1 MSLCRLARKNI
12 RTFATKR
19 MKQFIWI
26 AMSTMI
32 LFFMIS
38 LQFNEGAIWKV
49 GDTFVFQMYFYTLF
63 IVLIFICIFTTYQ
76 MMYSLLHVRREEF
89 TSYVAEN
96 MKRKE
101 VLCLLFQEQ
110 LFIYGAAFVFGL
122 INGMLFLKLF
132 TVIFMKIAGIQ
143 GVNSAPITIYAIVV
157 VSIIMIVILLL
168 SMVQC
173 FRFVQSL
180 QDKNSLHFKKKAWE
194 IMPFSWN
201 AFWEDSH
208 L

>member
-19 MKQFIWI
+19 MKQFMWI

-38 LQFNEGAIWKV
+38 LQFNEGAILKV
-49 GDTFVFQMYFYTLF
+49 GDAFVFQMYFYTLF
-63 IVLIFICIFTTYQ
+63 IVLIFICIFTTYK
-76 MMYSLLHVRREEF
+76 MMYSLLLVRREEF

-96 MKRKE
+96 IKRKE
-101 VLCLLFQEQ
+101 VLCLLCQEQ

-132 TVIFMKIAGIQ
+132 TVIFMKIAGMQ
-143 GVNSAPITIYAIVV
+143 GVNSAPITIYAVV
-157 VSIIMIVILLL
+157 IISIIMMTVVLIT
-168 SMVQC
+168 MMQC
-173 FRFVQSL
+173 YRFVRSL
-180 QDKNSLHFKKKAWE
+180 KDENSLRLKERA
-194 IMPFSWN
+194 
-201 AFWEDSH
+201 
-208 L
+208 

>member
-143 GVNSAPITIYAIVV
+143 GVNSAPITIYAVV
-157 VSIIMIVILLL
+157 IISIIMMAVVLI
-168 SMVQC
+168 SMMQC
-173 FRFVQSL
+173 YRFVRSL
-180 QDKNSLHFKKKAWE
+180 KDENLLWFKERA
-194 IMPFSWN
+194 
-201 AFWEDSH
+201 
-208 L
+208 

>member
-19 MKQFIWI
+19 MKQFMWI

-38 LQFNEGAIWKV
+38 LQFNEGAILKV
-49 GDTFVFQMYFYTLF
+49 GDAFVFQMYFYTLF
-63 IVLIFICIFTTYQ
+63 IVLIFICIFTTYK

-89 TSYVAEN
+89 ISYVAEN

-101 VLCLLFQEQ
+101 VLCVLCQEQ

-132 TVIFMKIAGIQ
+132 TVIFMKVAGIQ
-143 GVNSAPITIYAIVV
+143 GINSAPITIYAVV
-157 VSIIMIVILLL
+157 IISIIMMTVVLI
-168 SMVQC
+168 SMMQC
-173 FRFVQSL
+173 YRFVRNL
-180 QDKNSLHFKKKAWE
+180 KDENSLRFRERA
-194 IMPFSWN
+194 
-201 AFWEDSH
+201 
-208 L
+208 

>member
-38 LQFNEGAIWKV
+38 LQFNEGAILKV

-63 IVLIFICIFTTYQ
+63 IVLIFICIFTTYK
-76 MMYSLLHVRREEF
+76 MISSFLLVRREEF

-96 MKRKE
+96 IKRKE
-101 VLCLLFQEQ
+101 VLCLLCQEQ

-180 QDKNSLHFKKKAWE
+180 QDKNSLHFKKKA
-194 IMPFSWN
+194 
-201 AFWEDSH
+201 
-208 L
+208 

>member
-63 IVLIFICIFTTYQ
+63 IVLILICIFTTYQ

-180 QDKNSLHFKKKAWE
+180 QDKNSLHFKKKA
-194 IMPFSWN
+194 
-201 AFWEDSH
+201 
-208 L
+208 

>member
-19 MKQFIWI
+19 MKQFMWI

-38 LQFNEGAIWKV
+38 LQFNEGAILKV
-49 GDTFVFQMYFYTLF
+49 GDAFVFQMYFYRLF
-63 IVLIFICIFTTYQ
+63 IALIFICIFTTYK
-76 MMYSLLHVRREEF
+76 MMYSLLLVRREEF

-96 MKRKE
+96 IKRKE
-101 VLCLLFQEQ
+101 VLCLLCQEQ

-122 INGMLFLKLF
+122 VNGMLFLKLF

-143 GVNSAPITIYAIVV
+143 GVNSAPITIYAVV
-157 VSIIMIVILLL
+157 IISVIMMTVVLI
-168 SMVQC
+168 SMMQC
-173 FRFVQSL
+173 YRFVRSL
-180 QDKNSLHFKKKAWE
+180 KDENSLRFKERA
-194 IMPFSWN
+194 
-201 AFWEDSH
+201 
-208 L
+208 

>member
-19 MKQFIWI
+19 MKQFMWI
-26 AMSTMI
+26 AMSIMI

-38 LQFNEGAIWKV
+38 LQFNEGAILKV
-49 GDTFVFQMYFYTLF
+49 GDAFVFQMYFYTLL
-63 IVLIFICIFTTYQ
+63 IVLIFICIFTTYK
-76 MMYSLLHVRREEF
+76 MMYSLLLVRREEF

-96 MKRKE
+96 IKRKE
-101 VLCLLFQEQ
+101 VLCLLCQEQ

-122 INGMLFLKLF
+122 VNGMLFLKLF
-132 TVIFMKIAGIQ
+132 TIIFIRIAGIQ
-143 GVNSAPITIYAIVV
+143 GINSAPITIYAIVV

-180 QDKNSLHFKKKAWE
+180 QDKNSLHFKKKA
-194 IMPFSWN
+194 
-201 AFWEDSH
+201 
-208 L
+208 

>member
-19 MKQFIWI
+19 MKQFMWI

-38 LQFNEGAIWKV
+38 LQFNEGAILKV
-49 GDTFVFQMYFYTLF
+49 GDAFVFQMYFYTLF
-63 IVLIFICIFTTYQ
+63 IVLIFICIFTTYK
-76 MMYSLLHVRREEF
+76 MMYSLLLVRREEF

-96 MKRKE
+96 IKRKE
-101 VLCLLFQEQ
+101 VLCLLCQEQ

-122 INGMLFLKLF
+122 VNGMLFLKLF

-143 GVNSAPITIYAIVV
+143 EVNSAPITIYAVV
-157 VSIIMIVILLL
+157 IISIIMMTVVLIT
-168 SMVQC
+168 MMQC
-173 FRFVQSL
+173 YRFVRSL
-180 QDKNSLHFKKKAWE
+180 KDENSLRLKERA
-194 IMPFSWN
+194 
-201 AFWEDSH
+201 
-208 L
+208 

>member
-19 MKQFIWI
+19 MKQFMWI

-32 LFFMIS
+32 LFFIIS
-38 LQFNEGAIWKV
+38 LQFNEGAILKV
-49 GDTFVFQMYFYTLF
+49 GDAFVFQMYFYTLF
-63 IVLIFICIFTTYQ
+63 IVLIFICIFTTYK
-76 MMYSLLHVRREEF
+76 MMYSLLLVRREEF
-89 TSYVAEN
+89 ISYVAEN

-101 VLCLLFQEQ
+101 VLCVLCQEQ

-143 GVNSAPITIYAIVV
+143 GINSAPITIYAVV
-157 VSIIMIVILLL
+157 IISVIMMTVVLI
-168 SMVQC
+168 SMMQC
-173 FRFVQSL
+173 YRFVRSL
-180 QDKNSLHFKKKAWE
+180 KDENSLRFKERA
-194 IMPFSWN
+194 
-201 AFWEDSH
+201 
-208 L
+208 

>member
-38 LQFNEGAIWKV
+38 LQFNEGAILKV
-49 GDTFVFQMYFYTLF
+49 GDAFVFQMYFYTLF

-143 GVNSAPITIYAIVV
+143 GVNSAPITIYAVV
-157 VSIIMIVILLL
+157 IISIIMMTVVLI
-168 SMVQC
+168 SMMQC
-173 FRFVQSL
+173 YRFVRSL
-180 QDKNSLHFKKKAWE
+180 KDENSLRLKERA
-194 IMPFSWN
+194 
-201 AFWEDSH
+201 
-208 L
+208 

>member
-19 MKQFIWI
+19 MKQFMWI

-38 LQFNEGAIWKV
+38 LQFNEGAILKV
-49 GDTFVFQMYFYTLF
+49 GDAFVFQMYFYTLF
-63 IVLIFICIFTTYQ
+63 IVLIFICIFTTYK
-76 MMYSLLHVRREEF
+76 MMYALLLVRREEF

-96 MKRKE
+96 IKRKE
-101 VLCLLFQEQ
+101 VLCLLCQEQ

-122 INGMLFLKLF
+122 VNGMLFLKLF

-143 GVNSAPITIYAIVV
+143 GVNSAPITIYAVV
-157 VSIIMIVILLL
+157 IISIIMMTVVLIT
-168 SMVQC
+168 MMQC
-173 FRFVQSL
+173 YRFVRSL
-180 QDKNSLHFKKKAWE
+180 KDENSLRLKERA
-194 IMPFSWN
+194 
-201 AFWEDSH
+201 
-208 L
+208 

>member
-1 MSLCRLARKNI
+1 
-12 RTFATKR
+12 
-19 MKQFIWI
+19 
-26 AMSTMI
+26 
-32 LFFMIS
+32 MIS

-180 QDKNSLHFKKKAWE
+180 QDKIRCISRKGMRNHA
-194 IMPFSWN
+194 FS
-201 AFWEDSH
+201 
-208 L
+208 

>member
-1 MSLCRLARKNI
+1 
-12 RTFATKR
+12 
-19 MKQFIWI
+19 
-26 AMSTMI
+26 
-32 LFFMIS
+32 
-38 LQFNEGAIWKV
+38 
-49 GDTFVFQMYFYTLF
+49 YFYTLF
-63 IVLIFICIFTTYQ
+63 IVLIFICIFTTYK
-76 MMYSLLHVRREEF
+76 MMSSFLLVRREEF

-96 MKRKE
+96 IKRKE
-101 VLCLLFQEQ
+101 VLCLLCQEQ

-180 QDKNSLHFKKKAWE
+180 QDKNSLYFKKKA
-194 IMPFSWN
+194 
-201 AFWEDSH
+201 
-208 L
+208 

>member
-1 MSLCRLARKNI
+1 MSLYRLARKNI

-19 MKQFIWI
+19 MKQFMWI
-26 AMSTMI
+26 AMSIMI

-38 LQFNEGAIWKV
+38 LQFNEGAILKV
-49 GDTFVFQMYFYTLF
+49 GDAFVFQMYFYTLF
-63 IVLIFICIFTTYQ
+63 IVLIFICIFTTYK
-76 MMYSLLHVRREEF
+76 MMYSLLLVRREEF

-96 MKRKE
+96 IKRKE
-101 VLCLLFQEQ
+101 VLCLLCQEQ

-122 INGMLFLKLF
+122 VNGMLFLKLF
-132 TVIFMKIAGIQ
+132 TIIFIRIAGIQ
-143 GVNSAPITIYAIVV
+143 GINSAPITIYAIVV

-180 QDKNSLHFKKKAWE
+180 QDKNSLHFKKKA
-194 IMPFSWN
+194 
-201 AFWEDSH
+201 
-208 L
+208 

>member
-38 LQFNEGAIWKV
+38 LQFNEGAILKV
-49 GDTFVFQMYFYTLF
+49 GDAFVFQMYFYTLF
-63 IVLIFICIFTTYQ
+63 IVLIFICIFTTYK
-76 MMYSLLHVRREEF
+76 MMYSLLLVRREEF

-101 VLCLLFQEQ
+101 VLCLLCQEQ

-143 GVNSAPITIYAIVV
+143 GVNSAPITIYAVV
-157 VSIIMIVILLL
+157 IISIIMMTVVLIT
-168 SMVQC
+168 MMQC
-173 FRFVQSL
+173 YHFFRSL
-180 QDKNSLHFKKKAWE
+180 KDENSLRLKERA
-194 IMPFSWN
+194 
-201 AFWEDSH
+201 
-208 L
+208 

>member
-19 MKQFIWI
+19 MKQFMWI
-26 AMSTMI
+26 AMSIMI

-38 LQFNEGAIWKV
+38 LQFNEGAILKV
-49 GDTFVFQMYFYTLF
+49 GDAFVFQMYFYTLF
-63 IVLIFICIFTTYQ
+63 IVLIFICIFTTYK
-76 MMYSLLHVRREEF
+76 MMYSLLLVRREEF

-96 MKRKE
+96 IKRKE
-101 VLCLLFQEQ
+101 VLCLLCQEQ

-122 INGMLFLKLF
+122 VNGMLFLKLF
-132 TVIFMKIAGIQ
+132 TIIFMKITGIQ
-143 GVNSAPITIYAIVV
+143 GINSAPITIYAIVV

-180 QDKNSLHFKKKAWE
+180 QDKNSLHFKKKA
-194 IMPFSWN
+194 
-201 AFWEDSH
+201 
-208 L
+208 